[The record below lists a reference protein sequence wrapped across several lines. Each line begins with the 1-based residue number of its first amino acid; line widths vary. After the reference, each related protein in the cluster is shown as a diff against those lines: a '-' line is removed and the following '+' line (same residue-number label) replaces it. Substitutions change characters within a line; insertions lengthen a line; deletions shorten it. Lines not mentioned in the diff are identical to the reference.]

1 MYCFFITIFRLA
13 IPAFFRFTDVT
24 ELMIQRLQPAGSS
37 STVFAVNL
45 ILYYW
50 DILSRR
56 SSRDPI
62 FLLPSN
68 HHAHRYYFM
77 ETPHWCFFAENCQQ
91 SLHNDARK
99 LCETL
104 CSLHKTLLGHD
115 FSYCD
120 LLHLV
125 TRCYLHGLWIKPLAP
140 QHLLHLSFQAS
151 STLPNGFL
159 RSPPPL
165 PSLIFFLLLS
175 QLSRR
180 TSRGNAC
187 YAG

>member
-1 MYCFFITIFRLA
+1 M
-13 IPAFFRFTDVT
+13 DVQYQVSGSKT
-24 ELMIQRLQPAGSS
+24 RVSS
-37 STVFAVNL
+37 SCITPWNVLRHLCEINL

-68 HHAHRYYFM
+68 HHGHRYYFM
-77 ETPHWCFFAENCQQ
+77 ETPHWCFFAENWQQ
-91 SLHNDARK
+91 SLHTHARK

-104 CSLHKTLLGHD
+104 CSLHETLLGHD

-125 TRCYLHGLWIKPLAP
+125 TRCYLHGYWIKPWPHNTFYTSVFKPLQHYQTYWTQANPLSAP
-140 QHLLHLSFQAS
+140 FKELWFLH
-151 STLPNGFL
+151 
-159 RSPPPL
+159 
-165 PSLIFFLLLS
+165 
-175 QLSRR
+175 
-180 TSRGNAC
+180 C
-187 YAG
+187 